1 MTIAV
6 RLFASLRDRAGQSE
20 WSANLPEGAGVRE
33 LLSELSRSFPSIADR
48 LPLARIAVND
58 EYVTSDALLRSGDCV
73 VLIPPVSGGR
83 HV

>member
-1 MTIAV
+1 MTISV

-20 WSANLPEGAGVRE
+20 WSADLPDGATVRE
-33 LLSELSRSFPSIADR
+33 LMNEISRHFPQIADR

-58 EYVTSDALLRSGDCV
+58 EYVTAEASLHSGECV
-73 VLIPPVSGGR
+73 VLIPPVSGGA